1 MLYAGEATEIYN
13 LTIDLCFLENLDENI
28 NISRTWGSD

>member
-1 MLYAGEATEIYN
+1 MV
-13 LTIDLCFLENLDENI
+13 LENLDENV